1 MIYND
6 VELAKHSLDKCWFN
20 FNIIVL
26 TKTCHFYY
34 RDDWPINSRLYIY
47 QPTEYLKT
55 LYGKYSRF
63 AWQLPPKSHLNPYTK
78 LKLILKI
85 KLSEHTIW

>member
-26 TKTCHFYY
+26 TKNLPFLLLWWLAQFKNSSIVGYIS
-34 RDDWPINSRLYIY
+34 IN
-47 QPTEYLKT
+47 
-55 LYGKYSRF
+55 
-63 AWQLPPKSHLNPYTK
+63 LPNTWKPCMEN
-78 LKLILKI
+78 ILV
-85 KLSEHTIW
+85 LHDNYHQNRT